1 MPVVAARK
9 KVNFEQSMKRLDEIV
24 TALERGE
31 APLEEAMKLF
41 EEGSK
46 LMRECTAALD
56 AAEQK
61 VSLLVADENGEPK
74 EQNFLGEM

>member
-1 MPVVAARK
+1 MAGK
-9 KVNFEQSMKRLDEIV
+9 KKLSFEQAMARLDEIV
-24 TALERGE
+24 TTLERGD

-46 LMRECTAALD
+46 LMRECTALLD

-61 VSLLVADENGEPK
+61 VTLLTANEEGEPQ
-74 EQNFLGEM
+74 EQVFQGEM